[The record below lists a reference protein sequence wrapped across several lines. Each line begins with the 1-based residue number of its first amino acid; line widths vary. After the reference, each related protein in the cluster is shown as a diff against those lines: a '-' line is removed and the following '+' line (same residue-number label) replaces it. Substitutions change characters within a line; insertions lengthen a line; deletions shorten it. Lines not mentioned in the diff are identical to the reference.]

1 MRTRDR
7 AVIAEVAH
15 SELLPP
21 ARPFPSSIFLDK
33 NRRDI
38 GKSQS
43 IWTDSKMETAGSRGV
58 AVRALV
64 KPMGLLGV
72 EPARELDLVGR
83 AAWTRSRR
91 LTLKLVTR
99 PGVT

>member
-1 MRTRDR
+1 
-7 AVIAEVAH
+7 
-15 SELLPP
+15 
-21 ARPFPSSIFLDK
+21 
-33 NRRDI
+33 
-38 GKSQS
+38 
-43 IWTDSKMETAGSRGV
+43 METAGSRGV